1 MMNIDVVYIQDLSSE
16 MHNVL
21 KNNQLGSLPIE
32 CKNFL
37 LRSVLKQSTYKSVG
51 ICFIDISN
59 LQLKTYLFKK
69 S

>member
-1 MMNIDVVYIQDLSSE
+1 MNIDVVYIQDLSSE

-37 LRSVLKQSTYKSVG
+37 LRSVL
-51 ICFIDISN
+51 
-59 LQLKTYLFKK
+59 
-69 S
+69 